1 MRKPEAAA
9 HRTVWL
15 VPGVLVLAALAY
27 PVLSLS
33 QAGAPAA
40 QAAQTHPAP
49 THAPAASGAASRTGG
64 KGVAVAKP
72 VTRPLWREL
81 SASQQQALAPLS
93 GHWDTLN
100 EAQKRKWIAL
110 SANFPKMSGE
120 EQAKLHSRMTEWVS
134 LSPQQRTI
142 ARLNYGA
149 AQKLAPDDKKAK
161 WEAYQALS
169 PEEKKKL
176 AAKAA
181 KPPATA
187 AALKPV
193 PQEKLATVPKP
204 RHEPAAKTPRIAAA
218 PNQVD
223 HNTLLPQR
231 APSAT
236 PAPAPTAPAPA
247 AVAPVP
253 QPTHQPTPP
262 TPPQAG
268 TPD

>member
-1 MRKPEAAA
+1 MTTPEAPDRRA
-9 HRTVWL
+9 V
-15 VPGVLVLAALAY
+15 VLAPLAVALCVLGLSALAQ
-27 PVLSLS
+27 P
-33 QAGAPAA
+33 AAPASNP
-40 QAAQTHPAP
+40 QASAAVPARP
-49 THAPAASGAASRTGG
+49 AAARASAPASRAS

-72 VTRPLWREL
+72 ATRPLWREL
-81 SASQQQALAPLS
+81 SASQQQALAPLAA
-93 GHWDTLN
+93 HWDTLG
-100 EAQKRKWIAL
+100 EPHKRKWIAL

-149 AQKLAPDDKKAK
+149 TRKLSPDDKKAK
-161 WEAYQALS
+161 WEAYQALP

-181 KPPATA
+181 KPPGTA

-193 PQEKLATVPKP
+193 PAEKLAAVPKLQQ
-204 RHEPAAKTPRIAAA
+204 RPASKAPRIAAA

-223 HNTLLPQR
+223 HHTLLPQ
-231 APSAT
+231 
-236 PAPAPTAPAPA
+236 
-247 AVAPVP
+247 PVQPQVQP
-253 QPTHQPTPP
+253 QPPQPQPQAQP
-262 TPPQAG
+262 QPQLPPQAG

>member
-1 MRKPEAAA
+1 
-9 HRTVWL
+9 
-15 VPGVLVLAALAY
+15 
-27 PVLSLS
+27 
-33 QAGAPAA
+33 
-40 QAAQTHPAP
+40 
-49 THAPAASGAASRTGG
+49 
-64 KGVAVAKP
+64 
-72 VTRPLWREL
+72 LWREL
-81 SASQQQALAPLS
+81 SPGQQQALAPLA

-100 EAQKRKWIAL
+100 VAQKRKWIAL

-120 EQAKLHSRMTEWVS
+120 EQAKLHSRMTEWVQ
-134 LSPQQRTI
+134 LSPQQRSI

-149 AQKLAPDDKKAK
+149 AKKISPDDRKAK

-193 PQEKLATVPKP
+193 PPEKLAVVPKP
-204 RHEPAAKTPRIAAA
+204 AHPRASSKTPRIAAA

-223 HNTLLPQR
+223 HNTLLPQ
-231 APSAT
+231 
-236 PAPAPTAPAPA
+236 
-247 AVAPVP
+247 P
-253 QPTHQPTPP
+253 QPPL
-262 TPPQAG
+262 PPQAG